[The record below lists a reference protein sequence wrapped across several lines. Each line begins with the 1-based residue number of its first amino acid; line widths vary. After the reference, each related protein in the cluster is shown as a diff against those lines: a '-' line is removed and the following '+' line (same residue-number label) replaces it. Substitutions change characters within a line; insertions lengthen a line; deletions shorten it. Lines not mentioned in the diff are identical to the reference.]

1 MFKVQLLYPTIYL
14 CARVSTVSFKKRKND
29 FNFGPTFQLGPKFM
43 KETGLKHVTF
53 STADG
58 ALEAAPAVRDSVCFI
73 RSCSFKI
80 CNYQAYN

>member
-1 MFKVQLLYPTIYL
+1 MLEFLLL
-14 CARVSTVSFKKRKND
+14 AFKKRKFD
-29 FNFGPTFQLGPKFM
+29 LNFGPTILLGPKFM
-43 KETGLKHVTF
+43 KENGLKHVTF